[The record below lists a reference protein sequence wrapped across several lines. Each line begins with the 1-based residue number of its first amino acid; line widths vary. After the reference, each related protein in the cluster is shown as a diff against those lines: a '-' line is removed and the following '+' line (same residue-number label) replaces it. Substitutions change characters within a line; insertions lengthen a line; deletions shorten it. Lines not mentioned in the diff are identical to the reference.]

1 MGLDWIHQGGPLM
14 YALIACSVVSVTIT
28 IERLIFWVRFGR
40 EQDGDLFNRVR
51 GLVSQGR
58 RDEAA
63 ALCAGSRDATVRVCR
78 YAFEHP
84 QESLEAAL
92 RMGAN
97 EEVRRMGRY
106 LRIHDTIITLAP
118 LLGILGTVLGII
130 STFEVLGG
138 GRIDN
143 PVAVTGGIA
152 EALVTTAAGLAV
164 AMISLVPYNYFT
176 ARLERAVGE
185 LEGHLTS
192 FEIAFRQA
200 RGTRAS

>member
-28 IERLIFWVRFGR
+28 IERMIFWMRFRR
-40 EQDGDLFNRVR
+40 EQDASLFDRVR
-51 GLVSQGR
+51 ALVAQGQ

-63 ALCAGSRDATVRVCR
+63 SLCAGSRDAAVRVCR

-97 EEVRRMGRY
+97 EEIRRMSRY

-130 STFEVLGG
+130 ATFEVLGS

-152 EALVTTAAGLAV
+152 EALLTTAAGLVV
-164 AMISLVPYNYFT
+164 AMLSLVPYNYFT

-192 FEIAFRQA
+192 FEITFRTG
-200 RGTRAS
+200 RTTRAD